1 MIARLRLDSARTHL
15 LGGFVDSYI
24 KLLEAERKKFEKQ
37 MKNLPSKEKEEV
49 MEIVTSWE
57 EKGKVELLSI
67 LLKEKV
73 GRVNKTVLKQIN
85 KLSGKQLTEFA
96 KALLN
101 FKNEKDVEN
110 WLNKFR
116 QNI

>member
-1 MIARLRLDSARTHL
+1 
-15 LGGFVDSYI
+15 
-24 KLLEAERKKFEKQ
+24 
-37 MKNLPSKEKEEV
+37 
-49 MEIVTSWE
+49 
-57 EKGKVELLSI
+57 
-67 LLKEKV
+67 
-73 GRVNKTVLKQIN
+73 KQIN

>member
-1 MIARLRLDSARTHL
+1 
-15 LGGFVDSYI
+15 
-24 KLLEAERKKFEKQ
+24 

-49 MEIVTSWE
+49 MEIVTNWE